1 MDALTCSLA
10 ALLLATAVG
19 PGHQLPVVVQD
30 DALLLNRAPA
40 QVQQYTDQIA
50 AEGASDVRLTAS
62 WSGLAPSP
70 TATKKPGAPFDAADS
85 KTYPVDGFRRL
96 DTAVKAAAASGLDV
110 ELDLAFWAPRWAVP
124 KASDR
129 NDRERYMPKPAEFGR
144 FAQALARRYSGTFS
158 DPDQP
163 GKTLPAVRLWVP
175 WNEPNQ
181 PAFLMPQW
189 RRDKSGLRPESPHVY
204 RWLYQ
209 AAYAAL
215 KGVSPANQ
223 VLLGNTAPSAPNS
236 ADDPDH
242 SGVAPLKFLR
252 TMACVDDQL
261 NPLKVPECRRFAP
274 IAADG
279 YAHHPYSRTSP
290 PGASAPNPDDAPLAD
305 TDRLES
311 LLDQLAQ
318 RGRISPN
325 LPLYLNEYGYET
337 NPPDPTAPFS
347 PDQQAQ
353 WMGESTYLAY
363 KDPRVRMFAQFG
375 LRDIDPR
382 ESGAKPGAKGY
393 WANWQGG
400 LFTADGQPKPAALA
414 FKQPFWAQVEPSPD
428 NPNLSAVL
436 LFDQLRGAKGPQVVH
451 VERQD
456 PGTGAWVPV
465 SVTGQGCDQ
474 GTEFS
479 TDATGGFLRLAPYD
493 GNATYRMSVR
503 QADGSFA
510 PSVAI
515 PVSR

>member
-1 MDALTCSLA
+1 
-10 ALLLATAVG
+10 
-19 PGHQLPVVVQD
+19 
-30 DALLLNRAPA
+30 
-40 QVQQYTDQIA
+40 
-50 AEGASDVRLTAS
+50 
-62 WSGLAPSP
+62 
-70 TATKKPGAPFDAADS
+70 
-85 KTYPVDGFRRL
+85 
-96 DTAVKAAAASGLDV
+96 V

-129 NDRERYMPKPAEFGR
+129 NDRERYMPKPAEFGL
-144 FAQALARRYSGTFS
+144 FAQALARRYSGTFP

-290 PGASAPNPDDAPLAD
+290 PGASHPNPDDAPLAN
-305 TDRLES
+305 TDRLEG

-318 RGRISPN
+318 RGRITPN

-375 LRDIDPR
+375 LRDR
-382 ESGAKPGAKGY
+382 RSCTSRSRTQARGPG
-393 WANWQGG
+393 
-400 LFTADGQPKPAALA
+400 
-414 FKQPFWAQVEPSPD
+414 
-428 NPNLSAVL
+428 
-436 LFDQLRGAKGPQVVH
+436 
-451 VERQD
+451 
-456 PGTGAWVPV
+456 
-465 SVTGQGCDQ
+465 
-474 GTEFS
+474 
-479 TDATGGFLRLAPYD
+479 
-493 GNATYRMSVR
+493 
-503 QADGSFA
+503 
-510 PSVAI
+510 
-515 PVSR
+515 SRSR